1 MKSDTRLRI
10 LEAAEQ
16 TFARSGWL
24 GATTQEIARGA
35 KVNEVTLFRHFGN
48 KNQLFVAVIERF
60 IAERQQVVDEAVAEH
75 APLEE
80 VLARYAEVQHRSLL
94 KSAGFIRTLMAECGR
109 HPKETSAAIQGV
121 VKPLRNQL
129 LRLLKAA
136 QKRGEIRAGVDCEAA
151 LDLFS
156 GMFFTQAVKPRTG
169 KVGYTP
175 DKYRALAVAVFVRGI
190 RP

>member
-60 IAERQQVVDEAVAEH
+60 IAERQQVVD
-75 APLEE
+75 
-80 VLARYAEVQHRSLL
+80 
-94 KSAGFIRTLMAECGR
+94 
-109 HPKETSAAIQGV
+109 
-121 VKPLRNQL
+121 
-129 LRLLKAA
+129 
-136 QKRGEIRAGVDCEAA
+136 
-151 LDLFS
+151 
-156 GMFFTQAVKPRTG
+156 
-169 KVGYTP
+169 
-175 DKYRALAVAVFVRGI
+175 
-190 RP
+190 